1 MVLSVSLVLIR
12 SYYKM
17 DNPLDSMNDQ
27 EADSKCPQY
36 NPRLDSEV
44 QRLVKQNTFY
54 NPEI

>member
-1 MVLSVSLVLIR
+1 
-12 SYYKM
+12 M
-17 DNPLDSMNDQ
+17 DNPLYSMNEQ